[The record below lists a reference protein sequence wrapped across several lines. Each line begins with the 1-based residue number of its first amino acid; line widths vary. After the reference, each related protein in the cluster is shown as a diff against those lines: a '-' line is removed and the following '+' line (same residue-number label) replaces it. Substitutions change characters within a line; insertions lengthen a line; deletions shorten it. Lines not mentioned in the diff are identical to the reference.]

1 MKYKNFSLLIVAGG
15 KSSRLGTDKRFVEVG
30 GVSLIENIIIKSH
43 IWVFY
48 CVFTE
53 NIGK

>member
-30 GVSLIENIIIKSH
+30 GVSLLENIISKA
-43 IWVFY
+43 
-48 CVFTE
+48 
-53 NIGK
+53 